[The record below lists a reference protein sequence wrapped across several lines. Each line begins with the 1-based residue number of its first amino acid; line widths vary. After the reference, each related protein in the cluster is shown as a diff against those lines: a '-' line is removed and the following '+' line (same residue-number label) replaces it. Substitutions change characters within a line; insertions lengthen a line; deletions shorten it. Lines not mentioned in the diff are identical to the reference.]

1 MYTEAYER
9 EMNKTRLQ
17 ELCHRKRWNPP
28 EYSTRKDG
36 PPHNPTFTAT
46 VTVGGFS
53 FSTDHPARSS
63 KEAQSNAAGLAIQYL
78 TDPKPPPLA
87 DSSSAITDVKNI
99 PATKGTSQPE
109 IQATSQSHQA
119 HEAFLV
125 TRDDKKLDS
134 SSASNIVNNVPATK
148 GTLQVQIQETCQTP
162 EGNETSLVCNICTRP
177 NCKLM
182 LKKKSPL
189 PMYSFESIG
198 PLITVASSLRLQLR
212 DKPMRVQ
219 IFPTLKDAEH
229 AAAKL
234 ALMSLSPAG
243 FQEDDYG
250 VYKNLLQEMARK
262 EGYQLPVY
270 STERSGVS
278 HMPTFL
284 STVEIEGE
292 TFVGQKAKTKKLAE
306 MNAAKAA
313 YTRLKESRS
322 NLNHKSLSPSGQELR
337 GVESSSFNSES
348 SGTADLQQNIISKLT
363 LVLKPSAAEQTL
375 DRGGSGQK
383 LKSPSK
389 AVEFPSSSS
398 PSSGVTDLPQK
409 VIPQSTLMLL
419 NQSTIFAE
427 QDEDREVQMDPATRS
442 SYAPSSPQN
451 DNSSPPTLSENY
463 IDLVPPEGNEDS
475 ACDKVIVFPSTSK
488 ISKPLP
494 AKAIRRPVGEEWDSV
509 KFSLEVKQ

>member
-1 MYTEAYER
+1 
-9 EMNKTRLQ
+9 MNKTRLQ

-46 VTVGGFS
+46 VTVGGLS
-53 FSTDHPARSS
+53 FPTDHPARSA
-63 KEAQSNAAGLAIQYL
+63 KEAQSNAAGLAIQCL

-87 DSSSAITDVKNI
+87 DSSSTITDVKNI

-162 EGNETSLVCNICTRP
+162 EGMQHLYKTQLQTYAQKRNL
-177 NCKLM
+177 
-182 LKKKSPL
+182 PL

-198 PLITVASSLRLQLR
+198 PSHNCRFKSKVTIEGQTYESP
-212 DKPMRVQ
+212 DF
-219 IFPTLKDAEH
+219 FPTLKDAEH

-270 STERSGVS
+270 STEKSGVS

-313 YTRLKESRS
+313 YTRLKECRS

-337 GVESSSFNSES
+337 GVESSSSNSES

-383 LKSPSK
+383 PKSPSK

-427 QDEDREVQMDPATRS
+427 QDEDREVQMDPASRS

-509 KFSLEVKQ
+509 KFSLEAKQ